1 MEVFMGCFLMLLSRK
16 NVVRLLMPVFFTG
29 ALVAC
34 SGSSDGSRTV
44 ADSTVVDTPTPPVDI
59 PEVTPPDEP
68 PVVVVP
74 LPPTDEPP
82 VVTPPPVVPPVVTP
96 RPPVAVD
103 YYSRPYDY
111 PDVALLPLQYFPTI
125 NGKQLGVRVMLPAD
139 ENGEPLPGPFP
150 TILVQ
155 TGYNMYA
162 MSSLTINGGGLMLG
176 MKDPYF
182 VRHGYAMAVVDVYGT
197 GVSQGGWTMFGEE
210 EQAGY
215 RDAVDWVTQQSWY
228 DGNLGVAGVS
238 YLAISALWTA
248 EQKPDQVKAVFAAAP
263 IGDAQRGIVGTGGM
277 LNGVF
282 MSYWMNFTQALSTKN
297 QIALL
302 QNPELASLIESATQ
316 EHIDQ
321 IDSFFLPLID
331 DVVNGE
337 PEITYSSSFWRSR
350 SPLEHAG
357 DIRAPTLITGSLQDI
372 FQRDAPLWYE
382 QLKKNTDTRLVI
394 YDSDH
399 IRNFAQL
406 IPGGDEIDPMLP
418 TALKWFDKYVKGMD
432 VDVSDIPPVTQYVKN
447 HKKGSWNGFVAA
459 NDWPHPELTPQR
471 WYLHGDLTVDTQAPE
486 VEEDMHYVDAAPQP
500 GITYGK
506 SSDGETLAFDLTL
519 NDGTRCSVS
528 YRQWSLGI
536 AGLLTT
542 DGISPNLDCYSTN
555 TELEKD
561 ALNFETAPMADDYYI
576 NGPIEADIWLE
587 TTGENAVLSVWLDE
601 VTPEGESLPISNG
614 LLLASARAV
623 DESRSRFINGE
634 MIQPYFY
641 FTQDQE
647 LTVVPGEV
655 MKMQVEIFPTSY
667 VIPKGNKLR
676 VSISSS
682 NQAQGI
688 LNYPRQA
695 QVDGSTMTIHNSAEY
710 PSSVLL
716 PSVPLSALQ

>member
-1 MEVFMGCFLMLLSRK
+1 MSRLFSLIPQK
-16 NVVRLLMPVFFTG
+16 YTLRFFVIVVSVAALG
-29 ALVAC
+29 AC
-34 SGSSDGSRTV
+34 SSGSSSDGAAPDPTIETPI
-44 ADSTVVDTPTPPVDI
+44 ADPVDVTP
-59 PEVTPPDEP
+59 PEVTSPDDALP
-68 PVVVVP
+68 PVVV
-74 LPPTDEPP
+74 
-82 VVTPPPVVPPVVTP
+82 TPPADDVGEVDDEDDDTPAHPP
-96 RPPVAVD
+96 RPHAVD
-103 YYSRPYDY
+103 YYDRPYDY
-111 PDVALLPLQYFPTI
+111 PDVAVLPLQYFPTI

-139 ENGEPLPGPFP
+139 ENGNALPGPFP

-155 TGYNMYA
+155 TGYNMYS
-162 MSSLTINGGGLMLG
+162 MSLITMNGGGLLLG
-176 MKDPYF
+176 MKDPYL
-182 VRHGYAMAVVDVYGT
+182 VRHGYAIAVVDVYGT
-197 GVSQGGWTMFGEE
+197 GVSQGGWTLFGEE

-215 RDAVDWVTQQSWY
+215 RDSVDWVVQQPWY
-228 DGNLGVAGVS
+228 NGSLGVAGYS
-238 YLAISALWTA
+238 YMAISALWTA
-248 EQKPDQVKAVFAAAP
+248 EQRPDQIKAVFAGSP
-263 IGDAQRGIVGTGGM
+263 IGDAQRGIVGSGGM

-282 MSYWMNFTQALSTKN
+282 LSTWMVFTQWLSTKN
-297 QIALL
+297 DIALL

-321 IDSFFLPLID
+321 IDDYFMPLID
-331 DVVNGE
+331 GALNGD
-337 PEITYSSSFWRSR
+337 PEITYSGHFWHSR
-350 SPLEHAG
+350 SPLEHA
-357 DIRAPTLITGSLQDI
+357 DAIRAPTIVTGALQDI

-399 IRNFAQL
+399 IRNFIQL

-418 TALKWFDKYVKGMD
+418 IALQWFDKYLKGMD
-432 VDVSDIPPVTQYVKN
+432 VNVSDIAPVTQFVKN
-447 HKKGSWNGFVAA
+447 HKRGAWSGFVATT
-459 NDWPHPELTPQR
+459 DWPHPEMTPQR
-471 WYLHGDLTVDTQAPE
+471 WYLHGDLTVDTHAPD

-500 GITYGK
+500 VIAVGK
-506 SSDGETLAFDLTL
+506 SDDGERILIDYTAG
-519 NDGTRCSVS
+519 DGTRCSVS
-528 YRQWSLGI
+528 YRQWTLGI

-542 DGISPNLDCYSTN
+542 DGISPNEDCYNTN

-576 NGPIEADIWLE
+576 NGPIQADIWLE
-587 TTGENAVLSVWLDE
+587 TTGENAVLSVWLDAI
-601 VTPEGESLPISNG
+601 TPEGESLPISNG

-667 VIPKGNKLR
+667 IIPKGYKLR
-676 VSISSS
+676 VSIASS

-688 LNYPRQA
+688 LTYPRQA
-695 QVDGSTMTIHNSAEY
+695 QVIGSTMTLHNSAEY

-716 PSVPLSALQ
+716 PAVPLSALQ